1 MTVGVLEIFLVLFV
15 VLLIIGPRRIVDLGR
30 ALGRGVRDFKLEFGH
45 RTGGDQ
51 QPAIGEDEEDDND
64 GRKPATPKASDKEL

>member
-30 ALGRGVRDFKLEFGH
+30 ALGRGVRDFKLEFGS
-45 RTGGDQ
+45 RAGGDQ
-51 QPAIGEDEEDDND
+51 RSTIGEDEETDND
-64 GRKPATPKASDKEL
+64 SRKPVTPKAPDKEL

>member
-30 ALGRGVRDFKLEFGH
+30 ALGRGVRDFKLEFGS
-45 RTGGDQ
+45 RAGDDQ
-51 QPAIGEDEEDDND
+51 RSTIDEVTDND
-64 GRKPATPKASDKEL
+64 SRKPVTPKAPDKEL